1 MHLYLDRNLIK
12 FGRKESSFGY
22 RLTAYVD
29 GIYEPVFDRL
39 KDWQNALQS
48 HLTMGAHAHQD
59 YLREESVKLVQDI
72 HYDTKREWDG
82 YHCFI
87 GIHNMHAQLLF
98 IPIESKDTPYNETG
112 WCNFSS
118 SSALDATQLHVAFSE
133 ENTEEYA
140 VYLEGITRYYEDYR
154 LFLVC
159 NVLASWEALQ
169 SLAYIAAL
177 SLGNYR
183 ELESDCL
190 EYAKA
195 AARLA
200 VKLFATEHEIQKA
213 AVNLRMCKLDLQ
225 ALDYLTVTGLK
236 SEATSRYS
244 RYPALSSIIPMHSM
258 VLLIIVL
265 TVIVSFIFN
274 VAYGFFFH

>member
-1 MHLYLDRNLIK
+1 MCLYLDRNLLR

-29 GIYEPVFDRL
+29 GIDEAVFDRL

-48 HLTMGAHAHQD
+48 HLEAHQD

-72 HYDTKREWDG
+72 HNDTKREWDG

-112 WCNFSS
+112 WYSFSCS
-118 SSALDATQLHVAFSE
+118 FPIDTARIHLAFSE
-133 ENTEEYA
+133 ESTEEYA
-140 VYLEGITRYYEDYR
+140 VYFQGVNRQYEDYR

-159 NVLASWEALQ
+159 NVLTSWKALQ

-183 ELESDCL
+183 QLESDCL
-190 EYAKA
+190 EYAKT

-225 ALDYLTVTGLK
+225 ALDYLTVTSLK
-236 SEATSRYS
+236 SEATSRRKQVS
-244 RYPALSSIIPMHSM
+244 RYPALSSIISMRSM
-258 VLLIIVL
+258 VLLNIVL
-265 TVIVSFIFN
+265 AVMVSFIVN
-274 VAYGFFFH
+274 VAYHFLFH

>member
-1 MHLYLDRNLIK
+1 MRLYLDRNLLR
-12 FGRKESSFGY
+12 FGRKESSLGY
-22 RLTAYVD
+22 RLTTYVD
-29 GIYEPVFDRL
+29 GISEPVFDRL

-48 HLTMGAHAHQD
+48 HLDAHQD
-59 YLREESVKLVQDI
+59 YLREESVKLVRDI

-112 WCNFSS
+112 WYNFSCS
-118 SSALDATQLHVAFSE
+118 FPVDTARLHVAFSE

-140 VYLEGITRYYEDYR
+140 VYFQGITRQYEDYR

-159 NVLASWEALQ
+159 NVLTSWKALQ

-177 SLGNYR
+177 SLGNYL

-190 EYAKA
+190 EYAKTV
-195 AARLA
+195 ARLA
-200 VKLFATEHEIQKA
+200 VELFATEHEIKKA
-213 AVNLRMCKLDLQ
+213 AVNLRMHKLDLQ
-225 ALDYLTVTGLK
+225 ALDNLTVTSLK
-236 SEATSRYS
+236 SEATSRRKQVS
-244 RYPALSSIIPMHSM
+244 RYPALFSMHSM

-265 TVIVSFIFN
+265 TVIVSFVFN
-274 VAYGFFFH
+274 VIYDFFFH